1 MGVPDY
7 SAKGLADAVRSG
19 QVSAESAMIGY
30 LERIRATEPE
40 VHALLAQDQDLAL
53 SRAQAVDRMPLDQ
66 RSQLALAGVPLVVK
80 DNIVT
85 EDFPTTAGSR
95 MLEGFRSP
103 YTATA
108 VERAAA
114 QGAIVLAK
122 SNLDEFGM
130 GSSTEHSAFGP
141 TKNPWD
147 LTRVPGGSSGG
158 SAAAV
163 AVGMAP
169 LALGSDTGGSIRQP
183 AAFCGI
189 VGLKPTYGRVSR
201 YGLIAYASSLDQ
213 IGPLAR
219 TVEDVG
225 LLLQV
230 ISGQDVR
237 DATSVENPVPDYL
250 AQLKRPLEG
259 LRVGMPKEYFGQGI
273 DPKVR
278 SVVEK
283 MLDRLAAEGVT
294 VVEIEMPHTR
304 YAIATYYLIAPAEA
318 SSNLSRYDGIR
329 YGFRAP
335 ATDLDSLYRNTRAQG
350 MGEEVQRRILLGT
363 HVLSAGYYDQYY
375 VKAQK
380 VRTLI
385 RRDFDEAF
393 QTVDLVV
400 TPSAPDLPFVL
411 GSRSDDPMQMY
422 LSDICTVTANLA
434 GLPALSVPA
443 GFDDGLPIGMQWIG
457 PAWSEDLLLRAGY
470 MVEQMVER
478 PRWPLWRT

>member
-1 MGVPDY
+1 MMAVPDY

-53 SRAQAVDRMPLDQ
+53 SRAQGVDRMPLDQ
-66 RSQLALAGVPLVVK
+66 KSHLALAGVPLVVK

-85 EDFPTTAGSR
+85 KEFPTTAGSR
-95 MLEGFRSP
+95 MLEGFHSP

-108 VERAAA
+108 VERAEA

-237 DATSVENPVPDYL
+237 DATSGENPVSDYL
-250 AQLKRPLEG
+250 AELKRPLEG

-283 MLDRLAAEGVT
+283 MLTRLATEGVT
-294 VVEIEMPHTR
+294 VIEIEMPHTR

-478 PRWPLWRT
+478 PRWPL

>member
-1 MGVPDY
+1 MAVPDY

-53 SRAQAVDRMPLDQ
+53 SRAQGVDRMPLDQ
-66 RSQLALAGVPLVVK
+66 KSHLALAGVPLVVK

-85 EDFPTTAGSR
+85 KEFPTTAGSR
-95 MLEGFRSP
+95 MLEGFHSP

-108 VERAAA
+108 VERAEA

-213 IGPLAR
+213 IGPLAP

-237 DATSVENPVPDYL
+237 DATSGENPVSDYL
-250 AQLKRPLEG
+250 AELKRPLEG

-283 MLDRLAAEGVT
+283 MLTRLATEGVT
-294 VVEIEMPHTR
+294 VIEIEMPHTR

-434 GLPALSVPA
+434 GLPALSVPG

-478 PRWPLWRT
+478 PRWPL

>member
-1 MGVPDY
+1 MAVPDY

-66 RSQLALAGVPLVVK
+66 RNLLALAGVPLVVK

-85 EDFPTTAGSR
+85 KAFPTTAGSR
-95 MLEGFRSP
+95 MLEGFHSP

-108 VERAAA
+108 VERAEA

-237 DATSVENPVPDYL
+237 DATSGENPVPDYL
-250 AQLKRPLEG
+250 AELKRPLEG

-283 MLDRLAAEGVT
+283 MLTRLATEGVT

-335 ATDLDSLYRNTRAQG
+335 AADLDALYRNTRAQG

-443 GFDDGLPIGMQWIG
+443 GFDEGLPIGMQWIG

-478 PRWPLWRT
+478 PRWPL

>member
-1 MGVPDY
+1 MAVPDY

-53 SRAQAVDRMPLDQ
+53 SRAQGVDRMPLDQ
-66 RSQLALAGVPLVVK
+66 KSHLALAGVPLVVK

-85 EDFPTTAGSR
+85 KEFPTTAGSR
-95 MLEGFRSP
+95 MLEGFHSP

-108 VERAAA
+108 VERAEA

-237 DATSVENPVPDYL
+237 DATSGENPVSDYL
-250 AQLKRPLEG
+250 AELKRPLEG

-283 MLDRLAAEGVT
+283 MLTRLATEGVT
-294 VVEIEMPHTR
+294 VIEIEMPHTR

-478 PRWPLWRT
+478 PRWPL